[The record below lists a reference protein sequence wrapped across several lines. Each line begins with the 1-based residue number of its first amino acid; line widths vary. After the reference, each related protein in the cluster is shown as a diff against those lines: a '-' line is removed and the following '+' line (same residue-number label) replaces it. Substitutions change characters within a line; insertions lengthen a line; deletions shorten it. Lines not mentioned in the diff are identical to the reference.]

1 MKFSNA
7 KKFVAGLVF
16 AAVTL
21 VNASAFE
28 LFGSGNDG
36 EETLAGIMTFM
47 NEYLA
52 QSGKD
57 YKQNYEI
64 LQNALKQL
72 ETQGKQLEAQI
83 KEATGYDFSSIGFS
97 GPSDKIKKSKAYGE
111 AKNAWDALSNAGEQ
125 LQKMY
130 SDIEAVYDALE
141 SATISIDGIGY
152 SIADIAGAG
161 LPKRDMGCFG
171 TAVATGVNNKFEQKA
186 QEWADS
192 LTPEQQEY
200 IWRKFGYSPKHY
212 YLVQQLHNQESDM
225 TLRLMAR
232 TDERIDQVKAD
243 RQAVNEAIK
252 QANAQL
258 NAADITDKQ
267 ISLITAKQ
275 INTMAA
281 ALESM
286 KEIQQDS
293 ITKATSESLKK
304 YNEEAAQKEAEETRK
319 KVFAEDLYSSTVPDY
334 WKNPQSGE
342 DDIFEKA
349 KSKAGENKKSKGSSR
364 WKNMFDNGKT
374 WMDYYNKD

>member
-1 MKFSNA
+1 MKAF
-7 KKFVAGLVF
+7 KRFIFGFMF
-16 AAVTL
+16 AAVAL

-72 ETQGKQLEAQI
+72 ETQAKQLETQI
-83 KEATGYDFSSIGFS
+83 KEATGYDFGSIGFS
-97 GPSDKIKKSKAYGE
+97 GPSDKIKGSKVYGE
-111 AKNAWDALSNAGEQ
+111 AKNAWDALSNAGEK

-130 SDIEAVYDALE
+130 SDIQSVYDALE
-141 SATISIDGIGY
+141 SASISIDGVGY

-171 TAVATGVNNKFEQKA
+171 TAVVTKVDNKFGDKA
-186 QEWADS
+186 QDWADS
-192 LTPEQQEY
+192 LTPEQQLY
-200 IWRKFGYSPKHY
+200 INRKFGYSAKDY
-212 YLVQQLHNQESDM
+212 YLLQQLRNQEADM

-232 TDERIDQVKAD
+232 TDERIDQVKSD

-267 ISLITAKQ
+267 ISLISAKQ
-275 INTMAA
+275 INTIAA
-281 ALESM
+281 TLESM
-286 KEIQQDS
+286 KEIQQDN
-293 ITKATSESLKK
+293 ITKATSESLKR
-304 YNEEAAQKEAEETRK
+304 YNEEQSKKNAEEAVK
-319 KVFAEDLYSSTVPDY
+319 KAWGRDLYADDTPDY
-334 WKNPQSGE
+334 WLNPNPE
-342 DDIFEKA
+342 DDIFEKG
-349 KSKAGENKKSKGSSR
+349 KKTGEEKQKQQSAIDR
-364 WKNMFDNGKT
+364 WKGIFSSV
-374 WMDYYNKD
+374 KDWQD

>member
-1 MKFSNA
+1 MKAF
-7 KKFVAGLVF
+7 KRFIFGFMF
-16 AAVTL
+16 AAVAL

-28 LFGSGNDG
+28 FWGTGNDG

-72 ETQGKQLEAQI
+72 ETQAKQLETQI
-83 KEATGYDFSSIGFS
+83 KEATGYDFGSIGFS
-97 GPSDKIKKSKAYGE
+97 GPSDKIKGSKVYGE
-111 AKNAWDALSNAGEQ
+111 AKNAWDALSNAGEK

-130 SDIEAVYDALE
+130 SDIQSVYDALE
-141 SATISIDGIGY
+141 SATISIDGVGY

-171 TAVATGVNNKFEQKA
+171 SAVATGVNNKFGQKA

-192 LTPEQQEY
+192 LTIEQQEY
-200 IWRKFGYSPKHY
+200 IWRTFGYSPKDY
-212 YLVQQLHNQESDM
+212 YLLRQLKNQESDM

-232 TDERIDQVKAD
+232 TDERIEQVKAD

-281 ALESM
+281 AIESM
-286 KEIQQDS
+286 KEIQQDNIS
-293 ITKATSESLKK
+293 KATSEALVKN
-304 YNEEAAQKEAEETRK
+304 NEEQSKKNAEKAYK
-319 KVFAEDLYSSTVPDY
+319 KAWEQELQSERVPDY
-334 WKNPQSGE
+334 WSKPEESEKNSMYKKGWKGKSSTE
-342 DDIFEKA
+342 GSDIYFKYFKE
-349 KSKAGENKKSKGSSR
+349 EEEKKSK
-364 WKNMFDNGKT
+364 
-374 WMDYYNKD
+374 